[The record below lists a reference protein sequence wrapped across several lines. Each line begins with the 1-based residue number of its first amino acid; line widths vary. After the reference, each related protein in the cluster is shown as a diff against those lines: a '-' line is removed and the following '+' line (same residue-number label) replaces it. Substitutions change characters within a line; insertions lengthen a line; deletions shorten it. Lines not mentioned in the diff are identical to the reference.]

1 MSGQQIS
8 SDDHRVDA
16 AALVGETTD
25 PLQNQPD
32 LTYWQDVRTRFLRNR
47 VAVVGLVMFAS
58 LALFAIVGPII
69 LQGDYK
75 SARAGLQ
82 LNRLGSHYGIL
93 GTDDLGR
100 DILHRVVRGLG
111 ISLRL
116 AAAVASI
123 TTLLGMVLGG
133 LAGYF
138 GGWVDNLISRTV
150 DAVYAIP
157 YVIIGIAVITV
168 FGSSFITVFATLVA
182 VGWLSTARLFR
193 AAVLQVR
200 NQDYIEAARATGASS
215 KRILMSHVVPNAL
228 PPIIVSIAFA
238 IAGAILAESIY
249 SFLGIGFIEP
259 TPSIG
264 VMIRSGRNNFQQ
276 APHLLLVP
284 ATILIV
290 LTLSIV
296 FIGDGLRD
304 ALDPK
309 LRGSD

>member
-1 MSGQQIS
+1 MN
-8 SDDHRVDA
+8 
-16 AALVGETTD
+16 ETAKV
-25 PLQNQPD
+25 LQSAPD
-32 LTYWQDVRTRFLRNR
+32 LTYWQDVRRRFVRNR
-47 VAVVGLVMFAS
+47 VAVFGLFLFGSLVAFAV
-58 LALFAIVGPII
+58 VGPFV
-69 LQGDYK
+69 LRGDYK

-93 GTDDLGR
+93 GTDELGR
-100 DILHRVVRGLG
+100 DLLHRVVRGLG

-116 AAAVASI
+116 AAAVAGA
-123 TTLLGMVLGG
+123 TTFLGMVLGG
-133 LAGYF
+133 LAGYI
-138 GGWVDNLISRTV
+138 GGWVDNVISRTV

-168 FGSSFITVFATLVA
+168 FGSSFWTVFGTLVA

-200 NQDYIEAARATGASS
+200 NQDYIEAARSTGASS
-215 KRILMSHVVPNAL
+215 KRILLSHVVPNAL

-238 IAGAILAESIY
+238 IAGAVLSESIF

-264 VMIRSGRNNFQQ
+264 VMIRSARNNFQQ
-276 APHLLLVP
+276 APHLLMVP
-284 ATILIV
+284 ATVLIL

-296 FIGDGLRD
+296 FIGDGMRD

>member
-1 MSGQQIS
+1 MSGTAK
-8 SDDHRVDA
+8 V
-16 AALVGETTD
+16 
-25 PLQNQPD
+25 LQPAPD
-32 LTYWQDVRTRFLRNR
+32 LTYWQDVRKRFLRNR
-47 VAVVGLVMFAS
+47 IAVFGLLLFGSLVLFAVVGPFMLR
-58 LALFAIVGPII
+58 
-69 LQGDYK
+69 GDYK

-93 GTDDLGR
+93 GTDELGR
-100 DILHRVVRGLG
+100 DMLHRVVRGLG

-116 AAAVASI
+116 AAAVAGA

-133 LAGYF
+133 LAGYI
-138 GGWVDNLISRTV
+138 GGWVDNVISRTV

-168 FGSSFITVFATLVA
+168 FGSNFWTVFGTLVA

-215 KRILMSHVVPNAL
+215 KRILLSHVVPNAL

-238 IAGAILAESIY
+238 IAGAVLSESIF

-264 VMIRSGRNNFQQ
+264 VMIRSARNNFQQ
-276 APHLLLVP
+276 APHLLMVP
-284 ATILIV
+284 ATVLIL

-296 FIGDGLRD
+296 FIGDGMRD

>member
-1 MSGQQIS
+1 MS
-8 SDDHRVDA
+8 
-16 AALVGETTD
+16 ETAKV
-25 PLQNQPD
+25 LQSAPD
-32 LTYWQDVRTRFLRNR
+32 LTYWQDVRKRFLRNR
-47 VAVVGLVMFAS
+47 VAVFGLLLFGS
-58 LALFAIVGPII
+58 LVLFAVVGPFV
-69 LQGDYK
+69 LRGDYK

-93 GTDDLGR
+93 GTDELGR
-100 DILHRVVRGLG
+100 DMLHRVVRGLG

-116 AAAVASI
+116 AAAVAGV

-133 LAGYF
+133 LAGYI
-138 GGWVDNLISRTV
+138 GGWVDNVISRTV

-168 FGSSFITVFATLVA
+168 FGSNFWTVFGTLVA

-215 KRILMSHVVPNAL
+215 KRILLSHVVPNAL

-238 IAGAILAESIY
+238 IAGAVLSESIF

-264 VMIRSGRNNFQQ
+264 VMIRSARNNFQQ
-276 APHLLLVP
+276 APHLLMVP
-284 ATILIV
+284 ATVLIL

-296 FIGDGLRD
+296 FIGDGMRD

>member
-1 MSGQQIS
+1 MS
-8 SDDHRVDA
+8 
-16 AALVGETTD
+16 ETSKVAETA
-25 PLQNQPD
+25 PD
-32 LTYWQDVRTRFLRNR
+32 LTYWQDVRRRFFRNR
-47 VAVVGLVMFAS
+47 VAVFGLFLFGS
-58 LALFAIVGPII
+58 LVLFAVIGPF
-69 LQGDYK
+69 LLRGDYK

-93 GTDDLGR
+93 GTDELGR
-100 DILHRVVRGLG
+100 DMLHRVVRGLG

-116 AAAVASI
+116 AAAVAGV

-133 LAGYF
+133 LAGYI
-138 GGWVDNLISRTV
+138 GGWVDNVISRTV

-168 FGSSFITVFATLVA
+168 FGSNFWTVFGTLVA

-215 KRILMSHVVPNAL
+215 KRILLSHVVPNAL

-238 IAGAILAESIY
+238 IAGAVLSESIF

-264 VMIRSGRNNFQQ
+264 VMIRSARNNFQQ
-276 APHLLLVP
+276 APHLLMVP
-284 ATILIV
+284 ATVLIL

-296 FIGDGLRD
+296 FIGDGMRD

>member
-1 MSGQQIS
+1 MSAVVVETAVPLVP
-8 SDDHRVDA
+8 SD
-16 AALVGETTD
+16 
-25 PLQNQPD
+25 D

-47 VAVVGLVMFAS
+47 VAVFGLVMFG
-58 LALFAIVGPII
+58 LLVLFAVIGPFV
-69 LQGDYK
+69 LRGDYK

-82 LNRLGSHYGIL
+82 LKRLGSHYGLL
-93 GTDDLGR
+93 GTDELGR
-100 DILHRVVRGLG
+100 DMLHRVVRGLG

-116 AAAVASI
+116 AAAVATV
-123 TTLLGMVLGG
+123 TTLVGMVLGG
-133 LAGYF
+133 LAGYL
-138 GGWVDNLISRTV
+138 GGWVDNVISRAV

-168 FGSSFITVFATLVA
+168 FGSSFLTVFATLVA
-182 VGWLSTARLFR
+182 VGWLPTARLFR

-228 PPIIVSIAFA
+228 PPIIVSIAFS

-264 VMIRSGRNNFQQ
+264 VMIRSARNNFQG

-284 ATILIV
+284 ATVLIT

>member
-1 MSGQQIS
+1 MS
-8 SDDHRVDA
+8 
-16 AALVGETTD
+16 ETAKV
-25 PLQNQPD
+25 LQSAPD
-32 LTYWQDVRTRFLRNR
+32 LTYWQDVRKRFLRNR
-47 VAVVGLVMFAS
+47 IAVFGLLLFGSLVLFAVVGPFVLR
-58 LALFAIVGPII
+58 
-69 LQGDYK
+69 GDYK

-93 GTDDLGR
+93 GTDELGR
-100 DILHRVVRGLG
+100 DMLHRVVRGLG

-116 AAAVASI
+116 AAAVAGA

-133 LAGYF
+133 LAGYI
-138 GGWVDNLISRTV
+138 GGWVDNVISRTV

-168 FGSSFITVFATLVA
+168 FGSNFWTVFGTLVA

-215 KRILMSHVVPNAL
+215 KRILLSHVVPNAL

-238 IAGAILAESIY
+238 IAGAVLSESIF

-264 VMIRSGRNNFQQ
+264 VMIRSARNNFQQ
-276 APHLLLVP
+276 APHLLMVP
-284 ATILIV
+284 ASVLIL

-296 FIGDGLRD
+296 FIGDGMRD

>member
-1 MSGQQIS
+1 MS
-8 SDDHRVDA
+8 
-16 AALVGETTD
+16 ETAKV
-25 PLQNQPD
+25 LQSAPD
-32 LTYWQDVRTRFLRNR
+32 LTYWQDVRKRFLRNR
-47 VAVVGLVMFAS
+47 IAVFGLLLFGSLVLFAVVGPFVLR
-58 LALFAIVGPII
+58 
-69 LQGDYK
+69 GDYK

-93 GTDDLGR
+93 GTDELGR
-100 DILHRVVRGLG
+100 DMLHRVVRGLG

-116 AAAVASI
+116 AAAVAGV

-133 LAGYF
+133 LAGYI
-138 GGWVDNLISRTV
+138 GGWVDNVISRTV

-168 FGSSFITVFATLVA
+168 FGSNFWTVFGTLVA

-215 KRILMSHVVPNAL
+215 KRILLSHVVPNAL

-238 IAGAILAESIY
+238 IAGAVLSESIF

-264 VMIRSGRNNFQQ
+264 VMIRSARNNFQQ
-276 APHLLLVP
+276 APHLLMVP
-284 ATILIV
+284 ATVLIL

-296 FIGDGLRD
+296 FIGDGMRD